1 MLVYRQT
8 GSDNQFTFVRGIVR
22 TGFLVTPSAK
32 FIEEALVL
40 TLGEHKEFIQSFPP
54 FFINMHQ
61 MLIKISL
68 YMFDIQNEWKWPNI
82 VSKLFVK
89 QFSSDCGTIPIASG
103 YRFSLFRLKIPNP
116 DHYALGI
123 GKVPI

>member
-40 TLGEHKEFIQSFPP
+40 TLGEHTEFIQSFPP

-61 MLIKISL
+61 LLIKISL
-68 YMFDIQNEWKWPNI
+68 YMFDIQSEWKWPNI

-89 QFSSDCGTIPIASG
+89 
-103 YRFSLFRLKIPNP
+103 
-116 DHYALGI
+116 
-123 GKVPI
+123 

>member
-1 MLVYRQT
+1 MLVCRQT
-8 GSDNQFTFVRGIVR
+8 GNDNQFTFVRGIVR

-32 FIEEALVL
+32 FFEEALIL

-54 FFINMHQ
+54 FSINMHQ
-61 MLIKISL
+61 LLIKISL

-89 QFSSDCGTIPIASG
+89 
-103 YRFSLFRLKIPNP
+103 
-116 DHYALGI
+116 
-123 GKVPI
+123 